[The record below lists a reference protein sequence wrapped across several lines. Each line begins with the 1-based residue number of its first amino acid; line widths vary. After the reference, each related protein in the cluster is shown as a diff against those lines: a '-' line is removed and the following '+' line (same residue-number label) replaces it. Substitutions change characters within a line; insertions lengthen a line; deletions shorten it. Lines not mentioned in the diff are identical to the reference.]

1 MEGRRHRAIC
11 PTGSSVRCEWA
22 EPAAPAADTLKETTS
37 SVGRPRRLEVITVKL
52 ALMQANSSVLDI
64 ERNCEAIDRAAQR
77 AAEAGAA
84 VLLTPELFPVG
95 YAPLR
100 VRAELDPESLPGI
113 RRTLAS
119 IAATRRIALVYSLPA
134 VTAGGQWQIAAT
146 VLDGRGNELLSYAKV
161 HLFGPEERKA
171 FSPAEA
177 APAVVDLGGIKT
189 SLAICYDVEFPETVR
204 AAAAAG
210 ADLLLVPT
218 ALAHGFES
226 VPQVLLRAR
235 ALESQLTVAYANHSG
250 DEDGC
255 TFLGGSVIAGPD
267 GELLAVAG
275 PHPELLYAEVSAE
288 AARLARDAVPYLRE
302 RRPDVYRAWGETG
315 RP

>member
-1 MEGRRHRAIC
+1 M
-11 PTGSSVRCEWA
+11 
-22 EPAAPAADTLKETTS
+22 
-37 SVGRPRRLEVITVKL
+37 KL

-64 ERNCEAIDRAAQR
+64 ARNCAAIDEAAQT
-77 AAEAGAA
+77 AAEAGAE

-100 VRAELDPESLPGI
+100 VRTELDPAALPGI
-113 RRTLAS
+113 RQSLAD
-119 IAATRRIALVYSLPA
+119 IAARHRIAIVHSLPA
-134 VTAGGQWQIAAT
+134 VTPGGEWQISAT
-146 VLDGRGNELLSYAKV
+146 VLGANGNELLSYAKV
-161 HLFGPEERKA
+161 HLFGPDERKA

-177 APAVVDLGGIKT
+177 APAVVDLGGLKT

-250 DEDGC
+250 EEDGC
-255 TFLGGSVIAGPD
+255 AFLGGSVIARPD
-267 GELLAVAG
+267 GELLATAG
-275 PHPELLYAEVSAE
+275 PGQELLYAEVTAE
-288 AARLARDAVPYLRE
+288 AARHARDAVPYLRE
-302 RRPDVYRAWGETG
+302 RRPAVYRAWDEAGGTAG
-315 RP
+315 P

>member
-1 MEGRRHRAIC
+1 
-11 PTGSSVRCEWA
+11 
-22 EPAAPAADTLKETTS
+22 
-37 SVGRPRRLEVITVKL
+37 VITVKL

-64 ERNCEAIDRAAQR
+64 GRNCAVIDRAAQA
-77 AAEAGAA
+77 AAEAGAE

-100 VRAELDPESLPGI
+100 VRTELDPGALPAI
-113 RRTLAS
+113 RRDLAR
-119 IAATRRIALVYSLPA
+119 IAARHRIALVHSLPV
-134 VTAGGQWQIAAT
+134 VTPGGEWQISAT
-146 VLDGRGNELLSYAKV
+146 VLDRNGNELLSYAKV
-161 HLFGPEERKA
+161 HLFGPDERKA

-177 APAVVDLGGIKT
+177 APAVVDLGGIRT

-210 ADLLLVPT
+210 AELLLVPT

-250 DEDGC
+250 EEDGC
-255 TFLGGSVIAGPD
+255 AFLGGSVIAGPD
-267 GELLAVAG
+267 GELLAAAG
-275 PHPELLYAEVSAE
+275 RGEELLYAEVSAE
-288 AARLARDAVPYLRE
+288 AARQARDAVPYLRE
-302 RRPDVYRAWGETG
+302 RRADVYRAWEDAGG
-315 RP
+315 AARP

>member
-1 MEGRRHRAIC
+1 
-11 PTGSSVRCEWA
+11 
-22 EPAAPAADTLKETTS
+22 
-37 SVGRPRRLEVITVKL
+37 VITVKL

-64 ERNCEAIDRAAQR
+64 ARNCDAIDQAAR
-77 AAEAGAA
+77 TAAEAGAA

-100 VRAELDPESLPGI
+100 VRAELEPDALPAI
-113 RRTLAS
+113 RRTLAG
-119 IAATRRIALVYSLPA
+119 IAAGHRIALVYSLPA
-134 VTAGGQWQIAAT
+134 VTADGQWQITAT
-146 VLDGRGNELLSYAKV
+146 VLDNRGNELLSYAKV
-161 HLFGPEERKA
+161 HLFGVEERKA
-171 FSPAEA
+171 FSPADA
-177 APAVVDLGGIKT
+177 APAVVDLSGIKT

-250 DEDGC
+250 EEDGC

-267 GELLAVAG
+267 GELLATAG
-275 PHPELLYAEVSAE
+275 AGPELLYAEVSAE
-288 AARLARDAVPYLRE
+288 AARQARDSVPYLRE
-302 RRPDVYRAWGETG
+302 RRPEVYRAWDEAAGG
-315 RP
+315 H

>member
-1 MEGRRHRAIC
+1 M
-11 PTGSSVRCEWA
+11 
-22 EPAAPAADTLKETTS
+22 
-37 SVGRPRRLEVITVKL
+37 ITVKL
-52 ALMQANSSVLDI
+52 ALMQGNSGVLDI
-64 ERNCEAIDRAAQR
+64 ARNCEAIDRAAR
-77 AAEAGAA
+77 TAAEAGAG

-100 VRAELDPESLPGI
+100 VRAELETDALPGV
-113 RRTLAS
+113 RRTLAG
-119 IAATRRIALVYSLPA
+119 IAARYQIALVYSLPA
-134 VTAGGQWQIAAT
+134 VTAGGQWQITAT
-146 VLDGRGNELLSYAKV
+146 VLDSGGNELLSYAKV
-161 HLFGPEERKA
+161 HLFGPEERKV

-210 ADLLLVPT
+210 ADLLVVPT

-250 DEDGC
+250 EEDGC

-267 GELLAVAG
+267 GELLATAG
-275 PHPELLYAEVSAE
+275 AGPELLFAEVSAE
-288 AARLARDAVPYLRE
+288 AARQARDAVPYLRE
-302 RRPDVYRAWGETG
+302 RRPDVYRAWDEAAGG
-315 RP
+315 HSQG